1 MTDQYRT
8 GILVHA
14 RPSQAEGKNCVT
26 LTVLVENLVFVAQQC
41 ATLPWNQFVPAEFTE
56 QGDVEVRV
64 EEDKL
69 LLRRP
74 SGKDLRAR
82 ILKRALLRT
91 RVDLEEFWR
100 RNSADRE
107 EGAPL
112 NDAARDEY
120 ANVRIDSQLSRRY
133 SFHLFRNAIRSSG
146 SIERAASNSPF
157 FCE

>member
-1 MTDQYRT
+1 MKLRLMIAAFLALSLLRASAITDQYRT

-14 RPSQAEGKNCVT
+14 RPSQADGKNCVT

-41 ATLPWNQFVPAEFTE
+41 AALPWNQFVPAEFTE

-82 ILKRALLRT
+82 ILRKALLRT
-91 RVDLEEFWR
+91 RVDLDEFWR
-100 RNSADRE
+100 RNSADRDKGSPALPPPE
-107 EGAPL
+107 NAAPFPVS
-112 NDAARDEY
+112 AHS
-120 ANVRIDSQLSRRY
+120 SQRW
-133 SFHLFRNAIRSSG
+133 
-146 SIERAASNSPF
+146 
-157 FCE
+157 FCFS

>member
-1 MTDQYRT
+1 MKLRLTLIAILALSALPARAMTDQYRT

-112 NDAARDEY
+112 MMPQETNMPT
-120 ANVRIDSQLSRRY
+120 
-133 SFHLFRNAIRSSG
+133 SG
-146 SIERAASNSPF
+146 SIHN
-157 FCE
+157 

>member
-1 MTDQYRT
+1 MKLRLMLIAFLVLAVLPASAITDQYRT

-14 RPSQAEGKNCVT
+14 RPSQSDGKNCVT

-41 ATLPWNQFVPAEFTE
+41 ATLPWNAFIPAEFTE
-56 QGDVEVRV
+56 QGDVQVKV

-91 RVDLEEFWR
+91 RVDLDEFWR

-107 EGAPL
+107 EGGPL
-112 NDAARDEY
+112 MMPPETN
-120 ANVRIDSQLSRRY
+120 IPT
-133 SFHLFRNAIRSSG
+133 SG
-146 SIERAASNSPF
+146 SIHN
-157 FCE
+157 

>member
-1 MTDQYRT
+1 MKLRLTLIAILALSALPASAITDQYRT

-74 SGKDLRAR
+74 SGKDLARKNPQEGFAANSRRPGR
-82 ILKRALLRT
+82 ILATKQ
-91 RVDLEEFWR
+91 R
-100 RNSADRE
+100 R
-107 EGAPL
+107 
-112 NDAARDEY
+112 
-120 ANVRIDSQLSRRY
+120 SRR
-133 SFHLFRNAIRSSG
+133 RS
-146 SIERAASNSPF
+146 AAQ
-157 FCE
+157 

>member
-1 MTDQYRT
+1 MKLRLTLIAFVALTALPASAITDQYRT

-107 EGAPL
+107 EGAPPMMPPE
-112 NDAARDEY
+112 NGICQRP
-120 ANVRIDSQLSRRY
+120 
-133 SFHLFRNAIRSSG
+133 AIH
-146 SIERAASNSPF
+146 N
-157 FCE
+157 

>member
-1 MTDQYRT
+1 MKLRLMLVGILALSTLPASAITDQYRT

-14 RPSQAEGKNCVT
+14 RPSQADGKNCVT
-26 LTVLVENLVFVAQQC
+26 LTVLVGNLVFVAQQC

-74 SGKDLRAR
+74 SGKDLKAR

-91 RVDLEEFWR
+91 RVDLDEFWR
-100 RNSADRE
+100 RNNADRE
-107 EGAPL
+107 EGAPPAL
-112 NDAARDEY
+112 PPENGMQ
-120 ANVRIDSQLSRRY
+120 IPT
-133 SFHLFRNAIRSSG
+133 AIH
-146 SIERAASNSPF
+146 N
-157 FCE
+157 

>member
-1 MTDQYRT
+1 MKLRLMFIAFVALTALPASAITDQYRT
-8 GILVHA
+8 GTLVHA
-14 RPSQAEGKNCVT
+14 RPSQGEGKNCVT
-26 LTVLVENLVFVAQQC
+26 LTVLVENLVFIAQQC

-82 ILKRALLRT
+82 ILKKALLRT

-107 EGAPL
+107 EGAPTTIPPETGL
-112 NDAARDEY
+112 PMP
-120 ANVRIDSQLSRRY
+120 
-133 SFHLFRNAIRSSG
+133 G
-146 SIERAASNSPF
+146 SIHN
-157 FCE
+157 

>member
-1 MTDQYRT
+1 M
-8 GILVHA
+8 
-14 RPSQAEGKNCVT
+14 T

-112 NDAARDEY
+112 KMPQENGAPFPLQLTRREYVPALVDRFLWRGLFTHRFINGQQLLQNAAK
-120 ANVRIDSQLSRRY
+120 
-133 SFHLFRNAIRSSG
+133 
-146 SIERAASNSPF
+146 
-157 FCE
+157 

>member
-1 MTDQYRT
+1 MKLRLILIVFLALSVLPASAITDQYRT

-14 RPSQAEGKNCVT
+14 RPSQADGKNCVT

-74 SGKDLRAR
+74 SGKDLKAR

-91 RVDLEEFWR
+91 RVDLDEFWR
-100 RNSADRE
+100 RNNADRE
-107 EGAPL
+107 EGSPPALPPE
-112 NDAARDEY
+112 NGM
-120 ANVRIDSQLSRRY
+120 STPT
-133 SFHLFRNAIRSSG
+133 AIH
-146 SIERAASNSPF
+146 N
-157 FCE
+157 